1 MAAQQYTH
9 TGVRRRELA
18 CLMGL
23 LCGGRRLR
31 AAADGRCASLPKNSH
46 PTTTRSAG
54 KITGLG
60 TEVVEAVLQQLG
72 LQGQFQSMPWA
83 RAYETASNVPG
94 VLIYSM
100 VRTPEREKRFKW
112 VGVIAPSE
120 YYLFSLAD
128 KRLTID
134 SLGKAQGLQI
144 GTVNQSVG
152 EQFLLSRG
160 FVKGKNL
167 QTSARNEL
175 NYEKLRLGHIDLWI
189 MNRLTAYH
197 LVRQAGQDPEKTL
210 QKALAFQSL
219 VPRATTWR
227 LVPRHRMPRW
237 SPFARRWRHCS
248 ATAASTGCSANGSS
262 FAAAGRPH
270 LSTGA
275 PALLGLAAG
284 VGHAGVLR
292 LVHPGI
298 GHGADL
304 VCVE

>member
-1 MAAQQYTH
+1 MTV
-9 TGVRRRELA
+9 TRIFGICRRYLA
-18 CLMGL
+18 CMVGL
-23 LCGGRRLR
+23 FVGVAGVSV
-31 AAADGRCASLPKNSH
+31 AAAEPVRVLTEEFPPYNYTEG
-46 PTTTRSAG
+46 G

-72 LQGQFQSMPWA
+72 LQGQFQSLPWA

-128 KRLTID
+128 KGLAIT

-167 QTSARNEL
+167 QASVRNEL

-189 MNRLTAYH
+189 MNRLSAYH

-210 QKALAFQSL
+210 HKALAIPELSSQGYYMAFGAQT
-219 VPRATTWR
+219 PDAT
-227 LVPRHRMPRW
+227 VE
-237 SPFARRWRHCS
+237 PFRKALETLQR
-248 ATAASTGCSANGSS
+248 NGS
-262 FAAAGRPH
+262 
-270 LSTGA
+270 LD
-275 PALLGLAAG
+275 
-284 VGHAGVLR
+284 R
-292 LVHPGI
+292 LQRKWQ
-298 GHGADL
+298 
-304 VCVE
+304 

>member
-1 MAAQQYTH
+1 MAEQQYTH

-23 LCGGRRLR
+23 LCSGWRL
-31 AAADGRCASLPKNSH
+31 AGAADGPVRIVTEEFPPYNY
-46 PTTTRSAG
+46 TEGG

-72 LQGQFQSMPWA
+72 LHGQFQSLPWA

-100 VRTPEREKRFKW
+100 VRTPERDKRFKW

-128 KRLTID
+128 KGLAID
-134 SLGKAQGLQI
+134 SLVKAQGLQI

-175 NYEKLRLGHIDLWI
+175 NYEKLRLGHIDLWV

-210 QKALAFQSL
+210 HKALAIPELSSQSYYMAFGAQT
-219 VPRATTWR
+219 PDATVERFRKALETLQR
-227 LVPRHRMPRW
+227 
-237 SPFARRWRHCS
+237 
-248 ATAASTGCSANGSS
+248 NGS
-262 FAAAGRPH
+262 
-270 LSTGA
+270 LD
-275 PALLGLAAG
+275 
-284 VGHAGVLR
+284 R
-292 LVHPGI
+292 LQRKWQ
-298 GHGADL
+298 
-304 VCVE
+304 